1 MALVPWPGGNIQT
14 IFARVVLLA
23 PYYTNP
29 FLGGVPIAVLTKKT
43 LPKSSTALEGN
54 TIDTKSQR
62 KRKFKNNKKENL
74 VKTIED

>member
-29 FLGGVPIAVLTKKT
+29 FLGGVPLHLRGKRLTQNHSGK
-43 LPKSSTALEGN
+43 EN
-54 TIDTKSQR
+54 
-62 KRKFKNNKKENL
+62 FKNNKKENL
-74 VKTIED
+74 AKTIED